1 MKDLYNREIDYLR
14 ISVTDRCN
22 LKCLYCVPEDG
33 IECVPA
39 DEVLSFDEIV
49 MICEQAAALGIRKI
63 KITGGEPLVRAGI
76 PELVGMLHRIQGIEQ
91 VTMTTNGI
99 LLEKYMD
106 ELVANGLDA
115 VNISIDSLDEDNYHR
130 VTRVGN
136 LEEALK
142 GLEAAKKSGIRVKVN
157 AVLYPGEDWKQ
168 IIELAKDSAIDV
180 RFIETMPIGTG
191 DKYSGAFKED
201 ILKYFEEEGIKL
213 TTNGDIRG
221 NGPAVY
227 FKPEGYQGY
236 IGIISPIHGKFCDS
250 CNRIRLSATGMVKPC
265 LCYKER
271 YDLKKCVKEGNR
283 EDIRETLRNAILAK
297 PAAHRFLESEY
308 VTETQCM
315 AGIGG

>member
-33 IECVPA
+33 IDCVPV

-49 MICEQAAALGIRKI
+49 MICEQAAALGIKKI

-76 PELVGMLHRIQGIEQ
+76 PKLVGMLHRIQGIEQ

-115 VNISIDSLDEDNYHR
+115 VNISIDSLDEENYHR

-142 GLEAAKKSGIRVKVN
+142 GLEAAKKSGIR
-157 AVLYPGEDWKQ
+157 E
-168 IIELAKDSAIDV
+168 
-180 RFIETMPIGTG
+180 
-191 DKYSGAFKED
+191 
-201 ILKYFEEEGIKL
+201 
-213 TTNGDIRG
+213 
-221 NGPAVY
+221 
-227 FKPEGYQGY
+227 
-236 IGIISPIHGKFCDS
+236 
-250 CNRIRLSATGMVKPC
+250 
-265 LCYKER
+265 
-271 YDLKKCVKEGNR
+271 
-283 EDIRETLRNAILAK
+283 
-297 PAAHRFLESEY
+297 
-308 VTETQCM
+308 
-315 AGIGG
+315 